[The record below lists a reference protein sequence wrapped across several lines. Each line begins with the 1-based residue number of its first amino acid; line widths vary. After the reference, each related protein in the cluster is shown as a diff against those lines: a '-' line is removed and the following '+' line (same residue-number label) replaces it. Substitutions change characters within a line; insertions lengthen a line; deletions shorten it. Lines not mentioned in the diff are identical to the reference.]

1 MAAQAPYP
9 AYNTRQIIAILLHSL
24 HNYTWMIA
32 SAALTGIIDAIIRQ
46 ESKIM
51 IHVVLVDDHVVVR
64 SGFAQLLSLEDDL
77 NVTGQYSSA
86 AEAWPALLHDD
97 VNVAV
102 MDIAMP
108 DENGLSLLK
117 RLRAQKPGF
126 RAIILSIYDSPTFV
140 QSALDAGASGYLT
153 KRCGPEELV
162 QAVRSVGMGGHY
174 LCADALRALRG
185 GEQPAQVLEVLTPRE
200 REVFD
205 LLVKGDS
212 VKEIAFKL
220 DLSHKTV
227 HVHRANVLGKLQCH
241 STIDLVHF
249 ALDHQLLTGH

>member
-1 MAAQAPYP
+1 
-9 AYNTRQIIAILLHSL
+9 
-24 HNYTWMIA
+24 MIA

-86 AEAWPALLHDD
+86 AEAWPALLQ
-97 VNVAV
+97 
-102 MDIAMP
+102 

>member
-1 MAAQAPYP
+1 M
-9 AYNTRQIIAILLHSL
+9 L
-24 HNYTWMIA
+24 
-32 SAALTGIIDAIIRQ
+32 
-46 ESKIM
+46 
-51 IHVVLVDDHVVVR
+51 
-64 SGFAQLLSLEDDL
+64 
-77 NVTGQYSSA
+77 
-86 AEAWPALLHDD
+86 
-97 VNVAV
+97 
-102 MDIAMP
+102 
-108 DENGLSLLK
+108 
-117 RLRAQKPGF
+117 
-126 RAIILSIYDSPTFV
+126 
-140 QSALDAGASGYLT
+140 SALDAGASGYLT